1 MNKTVVMD
9 MDGVLADFEGE
20 FCKEFGD
27 DHRELV
33 SLEARYPNQAI
44 RVHEFINDGFV
55 YKRLQPIQLGLDIA
69 KYLYENGFFI
79 SIVTSRP
86 FGFDSVNRD
95 WLKRHG
101 VRFHSY
107 KSDRPKAGRIA
118 MMNPLCAVDDLYS
131 VHTGLLGHNIPT
143 ILVAQPWNQY
153 SGEELRR
160 VSTLSEF
167 ISEFDCIIQ
176 ENIEKL

>member
-1 MNKTVVMD
+1 MNRTVVMD
-9 MDGVLADFEGE
+9 MDGVLADFEGA
-20 FCKEFGD
+20 FCREFGY

-55 YKRLQPIQLGLDIA
+55 YKGLEPIELGLQIA
-69 KYLYENGFFI
+69 SYLYEKKFFV

-86 FGFDSVNRD
+86 FGFDSVNRS

-101 VRFHSY
+101 VKFHSY
-107 KSDRPKAGRIA
+107 VSDRPKTGRIA
-118 MMNPLCAVDDLYS
+118 MINPLCAVDDLFS
-131 VHTGLLGHNIPT
+131 VHTGLLKHNIPT

-153 SGEELRR
+153 SDEELRR

-167 ISEFDCIIQ
+167 ISEFDRIIQ
-176 ENIEKL
+176 ENNQKL